1 MRSPIWYWTG
11 QHLLGLH
18 SPNPLGLKLLN
29 PGINHAGQVM
39 EMLGIQLV
47 VVRAPVGPDERE
59 VRLEAR
65 LVESCS
71 VDIRVSAIPTESYPV
86 ED

>member
-1 MRSPIWYWTG
+1 
-11 QHLLGLH
+11 
-18 SPNPLGLKLLN
+18 
-29 PGINHAGQVM
+29 
-39 EMLGIQLV
+39 
-47 VVRAPVGPDERE
+47 VREVFEFERIERE